1 MKILR
6 QSMTATMTGQDL
18 KMAMIQAIQVSR
30 LNVLD
35 IEEHNDFVE
44 KNG

>member
-1 MKILR
+1 
-6 QSMTATMTGQDL
+6 MTATTTGQDL

-35 IEEHNDFVE
+35 IEEITNDFVE